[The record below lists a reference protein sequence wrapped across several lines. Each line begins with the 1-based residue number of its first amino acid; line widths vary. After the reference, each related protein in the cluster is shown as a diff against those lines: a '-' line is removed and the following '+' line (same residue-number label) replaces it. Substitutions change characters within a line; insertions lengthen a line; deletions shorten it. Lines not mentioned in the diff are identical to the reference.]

1 MKNLT
6 ETLKLKSLTEALKIK
21 PISEVLKIN
30 SKSKVNTVRYLS
42 KKDIPEH
49 FFDNFTAHEGDLDN
63 FFQDIINRKKTPEE
77 FIKDI
82 RYKEQLFIYW
92 FNSVYAGWKEAY
104 DAFKTEIINKGYAKE
119 NELDA
124 TAIEMIE
131 IYKNNKETIN
141 NINDYLDY
149 YNVKIK

>member
-6 ETLKLKSLTEALKIK
+6 ETLKLKSLSEA
-21 PISEVLKIN
+21 LKIN

-42 KKDIPEH
+42 NKDIPEH
-49 FFDNFTAHEGDLDN
+49 FFDNFTAHENDLDK
-63 FFQDIINRKKTPEE
+63 FLKDIVDRKKTPEE
-77 FIKDI
+77 FIRDI

-92 FNSVYAGWKEAY
+92 FNSVYEGWKEAY
-104 DAFKTEIINKGYAKE
+104 DAFRTEIINKGYAKE

-131 IYKNNKETIN
+131 FNKNNKEVVN

-149 YNVKIK
+149 YNVKIKY